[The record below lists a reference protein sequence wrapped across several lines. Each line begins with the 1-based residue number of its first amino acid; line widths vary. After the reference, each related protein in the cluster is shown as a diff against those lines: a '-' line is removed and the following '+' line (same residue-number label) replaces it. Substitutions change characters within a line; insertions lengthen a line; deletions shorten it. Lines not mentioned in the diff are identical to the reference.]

1 MSGPTLIVLAAGRAR
16 RFGGVKPLAPIGANG
31 EAVID
36 LLAGDAVAAG
46 FERII
51 LVVNPD
57 SGPLI
62 EAHVAESWPSSVDVR
77 FCIQDRPLGTVHAVL
92 AARAAADPTSP
103 FGVANADDLYGLP
116 ALRLLAGH
124 LSDAGSNCLVG
135 FRLDRALVGDDPVTR
150 GICEVVDGR
159 LAGIAERREVTASSG
174 TFSSADG
181 LEPSVLDPEALV
193 SMNLWGFAPEMWEVF
208 AEAMGAAVDASEDAE
223 VLLPEVVGR
232 IVDGDLAVSPSSLG
246 TFGVLATDS
255 ICVGVTHPGDL
266 EVVQA
271 DIRSQIERGERSET
285 PFGDRS

>member
-46 FERII
+46 FGRII

-62 EAHVAESWPSSVDVR
+62 EAHVAETWPSSVEVR
-77 FCIQDRPLGTVHAVL
+77 FCVQERPLGTVHAVL
-92 AARAAADPTSP
+92 AARGAADPASP

-116 ALRLLAGH
+116 ALRLLGGH
-124 LSDAGSNCLVG
+124 LSEAGSNCLVG
-135 FRLDRALVGDDPVTR
+135 FRLDRALVGPDPVTR
-150 GICEVVDGR
+150 GVCEVADGR
-159 LAGIAERREVTASSG
+159 LVGIAERRQVTAAND
-174 TFSSADG
+174 TFTSADG
-181 LEPSVLDPEALV
+181 LEPSMLDPNSLV

-208 AEAMGAAVDASEDAE
+208 ASAMGAAVDASEDAE

-232 IVDGDLAVSPSSLG
+232 IVAGELSVDPSSLAR
-246 TFGVLATDS
+246 FSVLPTDS
-255 ICVGVTHPGDL
+255 LCVGVTHPGDL

-271 DIRSQIERGERSET
+271 DIRSQIERGERTAT
-285 PFGDRS
+285 PFADRS